1 MGTNMPMMPEPKISL
16 ADAEERQVQLV
27 EQRCRELG
35 ADANLTVEG
44 CLELVD
50 IRNHIAQ
57 GLSQHGSYQ
66 QARQLLAANEAM
78 TMHRLEDPDLNA
90 RRLNLRTQVF
100 NVMTC
105 LCKSQGDIHGALKAS
120 SRALQIMLHLELF
133 EELPTSYL
141 NVCALY
147 SSLGLCAILT
157 S

>member
-105 LCKSQGDIHGALKAS
+105 LCKRRLWRSVVCFVQPRGHSWSIEGKQSGTADHVAFGA
-120 SRALQIMLHLELF
+120 
-133 EELPTSYL
+133 
-141 NVCALY
+141 V
-147 SSLGLCAILT
+147 
-157 S
+157 